1 MQDIPSAAARARCL
15 AELADALDQA
25 QIAVERLSAER
36 GDEAER
42 TELLERIESARRAT
56 RTLRL
61 AGDRRAGRTLPDW
74 T

>member
-25 QIAVERLSAER
+25 QAAVERLGETGGRADER
-36 GDEAER
+36 A
-42 TELLERIESARRAT
+42 ELLQRIESARRAT
-56 RTLRL
+56 RAVRL
-61 AGDRRAGRTLPDW
+61 GADRRAGRTGPKW